1 MVDLHNINRTLDQ
14 NTKIADLMYGHPG
27 IFIQRLRGS
36 FAPENNPSAPK
47 IQICQLK
54 CGCWIIADGNCRLG
68 LLLKKN
74 PNATISDLPSNLMS
88 TYRYG
93 DWDEDTMNW
102 WNPAPKSIEKA
113 MTSSIEKMKK
123 TNNKNTGK
131 GKIFYGLI
139 EKVDDN
145 TFFAVIINIAKGQS
159 CSAEANSITETNKK
173 LKHNIRKNLRK
184 MDVEF
189 DEPIQLELNEVNIE
203 THECSNKVSL

>member
-1 MVDLHNINRTLDQ
+1 MIDLHNINRTLDQ

-27 IFIQRLRGS
+27 NFIQRLRGS

-54 CGCWIIADGNCRLG
+54 CGCWIIADGNNRLG

-88 TYRYG
+88 TYKYG

-102 WNPAPKSIEKA
+102 WNPASKSIEKA
-113 MTSSIEKMKK
+113 MTSYREKRKK
-123 TNNKNTGK
+123 TNKNTEK
-131 GKIFYGLI
+131 GKKIYGLI

-145 TFFAVIINIAKGQS
+145 TFFALIINIAKGQS
-159 CSAEANSITETNKK
+159 CSAKGNSITETKKK

-184 MDVEF
+184 MDIEF

>member
-27 IFIQRLRGS
+27 NFIQRLRGS

-54 CGCWIIADGNCRLG
+54 CGCWIIADGNSRLG

-74 PNATISDLPSNLMS
+74 PNATISDLPCNLIS
-88 TYRYG
+88 TYKYG

-113 MTSSIEKMKK
+113 MTSSKEKMKK
-123 TNNKNTGK
+123 TNKNTEK
-131 GKIFYGLI
+131 GKIYYGLI

-145 TFFAVIINIAKGQS
+145 TFFALIINIAKGQS
-159 CSAEANSITETNKK
+159 CSAKANSITETKRK

-184 MDVEF
+184 MDIEF